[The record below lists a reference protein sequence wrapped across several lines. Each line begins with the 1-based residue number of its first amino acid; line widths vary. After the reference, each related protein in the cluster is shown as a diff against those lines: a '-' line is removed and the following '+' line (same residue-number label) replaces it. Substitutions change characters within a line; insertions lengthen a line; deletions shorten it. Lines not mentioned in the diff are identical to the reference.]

1 MAFAGYQT
9 GSSYSNCDY
18 YKRDYYYST
27 TYNHELQDYEPSIYI
42 RNNTYSHSG
51 NFKGASNLS
60 TKTAPDSVNHNA
72 VIKGIPISGK
82 LIPTPYYIPDDFV
95 FIQIDIA
102 SNNQNIQQYDTV
114 TISGSEVYTVIEGSY
129 NQTTRTRGILFCART
144 T

>member
-1 MAFAGYQT
+1 M
-9 GSSYSNCDY
+9 CI
-18 YKRDYYYST
+18 RDR
-27 TYNHELQDYEPSIYI
+27 YNHELANDEPAIYI
-42 RNNTYSHSG
+42 RNNTYGNNG
-51 NFKGASNLS
+51 NFKGSSNLS
-60 TKTAPDSVNHNA
+60 TKTSPDSVNHNA

-82 LIPTPYYIPDDFV
+82 MIPTPYYIPDDFV

-129 NQTTRTRGILFCART
+129 NQTSRTRGVLFCART